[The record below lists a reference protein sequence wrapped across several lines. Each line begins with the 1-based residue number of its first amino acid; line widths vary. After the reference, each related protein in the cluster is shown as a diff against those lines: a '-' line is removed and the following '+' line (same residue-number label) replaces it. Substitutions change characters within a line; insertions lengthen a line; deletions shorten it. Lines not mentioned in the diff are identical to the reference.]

1 MNYLANFIRLA
12 GDAAAQTTGTT
23 GTNGTQTQD
32 VGFAGLLGSLLP
44 FALIFVVM
52 YFLMIRPQ
60 KKRQK
65 EEQKM
70 RNSLRVGDELTTI
83 GGIKG
88 RVLSVKEDSFVMET
102 GNDRTKMQFEKW
114 AIQTVHTKHEDVD
127 NDDDDFDDDDDDI

>member
-12 GDAAAQTTGTT
+12 GETTNTDGQQTG
-23 GTNGTQTQD
+23 GLASML
-32 VGFAGLLGSLLP
+32 VSFAPLI
-44 FALIFVVM
+44 LIFVVM

-60 KKRQK
+60 KKQQK
-65 EEQKM
+65 KDQQM
-70 RNSLRVGDELTTI
+70 RNNLRVGDELTTI

-88 RVLSVKEDSFVMET
+88 RVLSVKEDTFVMET

>member
-1 MNYLANFIRLA
+1 MNYLANFIRLEGEAANNGQQPGGLA
-12 GDAAAQTTGTT
+12 GMLIS
-23 GTNGTQTQD
+23 
-32 VGFAGLLGSLLP
+32 FAPLI
-44 FALIFVVM
+44 LIFVVM

-88 RVLSVKEDSFVMET
+88 RVLSVKEDTFVMET

>member
-12 GDAAAQTTGTT
+12 GEGEAAN
-23 GTNGTQTQD
+23 NGQQS
-32 VGFAGLLGSLLP
+32 GGLAGMLISFAPLI
-44 FALIFVVM
+44 LIFVVM

-88 RVLSVKEDSFVMET
+88 RVLSVKEDTFVMET